1 MHYIN
6 IISFLDILQQ
16 YLKARF
22 DIINRISKGY
32 VKMKQMNITN
42 PILSGFYPD
51 PSIVRVGQDYYMVN
65 STFSYFP
72 GVPLFHSND
81 LIHWEQITNILSNK
95 SQLNLTSSR
104 HSGGI
109 YAPTIRYHN
118 GTFYMI
124 TTNVSHG
131 GNFIVT
137 ATNPHGPW
145 SEPYFLNGAVGIDP
159 SLFFDDDGTCY
170 YCGTKDRREGA
181 AFFGDNEIY
190 VQEVD
195 LTTMQLTGESYAIWH
210 GALKG
215 VEWPEGP
222 HIYKRDG
229 WYYLMIA
236 EGGTGLNHAIT
247 MARSKNIKEIFEGC
261 KRNPIFTHRHLGKQF
276 WAINTGHADI
286 VETEHGDWYMVLL
299 ASRPCDGYC
308 LLGRETFLVPF
319 TWEDGWPVVNPG
331 IGLLDR
337 VVTIPVKESTLVEFT
352 LEESSEVQA
361 DIQALDTQLKE
372 YHPTCRD
379 IKENFRQKELP
390 PYFFYLRNPQENHY
404 EAGRETGLRLY
415 ASDVPLTVDDSPTAL
430 FLRQTSINYTLV
442 TKLEATLTNENSEAG
457 ILLMQS
463 NHFHYR
469 FCIYKSNVPMV
480 VLISCIDGKEQLII
494 KRELPKLPSYL
505 QVKEKGLN
513 LSFSYS
519 FDGTEYE
526 TVADSIDASI
536 LSTERAAG
544 FVGTC
549 LGLYTY
555 TPSKEFGEDFADFD
569 YLHYQV
575 M

>member
-1 MHYIN
+1 
-6 IISFLDILQQ
+6 
-16 YLKARF
+16 
-22 DIINRISKGY
+22 
-32 VKMKQMNITN
+32 MKQIKVSN

-72 GVPLFHSND
+72 GVPLSHSTD
-81 LIHWEQITNILSNK
+81 LIHWEQITNILSTK
-95 SQLNLTSSR
+95 KQLNLANSP

-109 YAPTIRYHN
+109 YAPTIRYHK

-137 ATNPHGPW
+137 ATNPLGPW
-145 SEPYFLNGAVGIDP
+145 SEPYFLNGAEGIDP
-159 SLFFDDDGTCY
+159 SLFFDEDGTCY
-170 YCGTKDRREGA
+170 YCGTKGRREGS

-247 MARSKNIKEIFEGC
+247 MARSKNIKETFEGC
-261 KRNPIFTHRHLGKQF
+261 KRNPIFTHRHLGKQY

-308 LLGRETFLVPF
+308 LLGRETFLVPLI
-319 TWEDGWPVVNPG
+319 WEDGWPIVNPG
-331 IGLLDR
+331 VGLLDR
-337 VVTIPVKESTLVEFT
+337 IVTIQVKDSSTLVEAN
-352 LEESSEVQA
+352 EAQVGEKE
-361 DIQALDTQLKE
+361 LDSLLKD

-379 IKENFRQKELP
+379 IKENFRQKDLP
-390 PYFFYLRNPQENHY
+390 PYFFYLRNPQEDHY
-404 EAGRETGLRLY
+404 ETGRETGLRLY
-415 ASDVPLTVDDSPTAL
+415 ASDVSLTADASPTAL
-430 FLRQTSINYTLV
+430 FLRQTSINYTLG
-442 TKLEATLTNENSEAG
+442 TKLESTLTNENSEAG

-480 VLISCIDGKEQLII
+480 VLISCIEGKEQFLI
-494 KRELPKLPSYL
+494 KRELSKFPSYL
-505 QVKEKGLN
+505 QVREEDLN
-513 LSFSYS
+513 LSFFYS
-519 FDGTEYE
+519 FDGTEYQ
-526 TVADSIDASI
+526 TVAASIDASI
-536 LSTERAAG
+536 LSTERAGG

-555 TPSKEFGEDFADFD
+555 TPTKEFGEDFVDFD